1 MAMFDFCLGEDEI
14 GEMRSI
20 RMEEIIR
27 MEKRARPVHGR
38 TTYVCFEL
46 LQDSELSTKAD
57 EENTENLIA
66 LQHLFVPQPQL
77 FQEAMQRTDHS
88 PNNSPS
94 CSYFMPE
101 LTQPPRTHSNN
112 TADVGFLDEI
122 PSWRIDNNNAGEMGP
137 QYSYPQ
143 PEQEIT
149 EAALATI
156 HPDFKRYQQSRL
168 LPSFSPDSIKSSSPA
183 VGTPWNSGIPV
194 HQSEHGGNS
203 FEESCD
209 WIQILESDT
218 ILHLHAN
225 ESTFREIFKQMNKR
239 LASSTDQSKTCQAV
253 TNFASRNDVNKIMIA
268 RTGGKS
274 L

>member
-1 MAMFDFCLGEDEI
+1 MFDLCMGEVET

-20 RMEEIIR
+20 RMEER
-27 MEKRARPVHGR
+27 SCPVHGT

-46 LQDSELSTKAD
+46 LQDNELSAKAD
-57 EENTENLIA
+57 EENTEDLISA
-66 LQHLFVPQPQL
+66 KHLFVPQL
-77 FQEAMQRTDHS
+77 FEKDMQCTDHS
-88 PNNSPS
+88 TSNSPS
-94 CSYFMPE
+94 YSYFMPE

-112 TADVGFLDEI
+112 IADVGFLDEI
-122 PSWRIDNNNAGEMGP
+122 PSWHVDNNNAGGMGP

-143 PEQEIT
+143 PEEEIT
-149 EAALATI
+149 EAALCAI
-156 HPDFKRYQQSRL
+156 HPDFQSYQQSRR
-168 LPSFSPDSIKSSSPA
+168 LPSFTPDSIKSISSPA
-183 VGTPWNSGIPV
+183 VGTPWNNSIPG

-209 WIQILESDT
+209 WIQILESDA

-239 LASSTDQSKTCQAV
+239 LASSTDQSKTCEAV

>member
-1 MAMFDFCLGEDEI
+1 
-14 GEMRSI
+14 
-20 RMEEIIR
+20 
-27 MEKRARPVHGR
+27 
-38 TTYVCFEL
+38 
-46 LQDSELSTKAD
+46 
-57 EENTENLIA
+57 
-66 LQHLFVPQPQL
+66 
-77 FQEAMQRTDHS
+77 
-88 PNNSPS
+88 
-94 CSYFMPE
+94 
-101 LTQPPRTHSNN
+101 
-112 TADVGFLDEI
+112 
-122 PSWRIDNNNAGEMGP
+122 MGP

-143 PEQEIT
+143 PEEEIT
-149 EAALATI
+149 EAVLCAI
-156 HPDFKRYQQSRL
+156 HPDFQSYQQSRR
-168 LPSFSPDSIKSSSPA
+168 LPSFTPDSIKSISSPA
-183 VGTPWNSGIPV
+183 VGTHWNSIPV